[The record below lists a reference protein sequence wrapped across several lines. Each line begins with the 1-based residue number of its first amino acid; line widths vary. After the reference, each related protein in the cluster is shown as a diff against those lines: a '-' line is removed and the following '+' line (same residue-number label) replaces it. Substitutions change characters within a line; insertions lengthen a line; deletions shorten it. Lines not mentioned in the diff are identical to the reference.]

1 MDRFLNGENIER
13 YRKLMKAR
21 SAAER
26 RKILNLLAEESAK
39 LKLEI
44 QNVDIPSGMK
54 AGCIRAVGKGAPMMA
69 HCP

>member
-13 YRKLMKAR
+13 YRKLMRAR

-26 RKILNLLAEESAK
+26 RKILNLLAEESTK

-44 QNVDIPSGMK
+44 QNVDIARQPSGMK
-54 AGCIRAVGKGAPMMA
+54 AGCGGVP
-69 HCP
+69 C